1 MLHLWYIKLL
11 YKLDPSTYKIYIF
24 CTVYSSREMFLIYR
38 VVHAIFLPRHAQLTS
53 FSIKSRLPAPSPL
66 ASLPCSV
73 ALVLPGGPSDS
84 TIHPLHQTWSFFP
97 PTPHIPFSATG
108 GTLSKRDPR
117 VLCWNGGRGSRRAHR
132 PQKELIGSHGVLSRV
147 RTHMWEP
154 GRRLMDRIL
163 LRWSIRDVMRFLL
176 KAGQGDQ
183 TSAGACGRMRNL
195 IRYRGD
201 FG

>member
-1 MLHLWYIKLL
+1 MTNPFFLHWFVMLHLWYIKLL

-38 VVHAIFLPRHAQLTS
+38 VVHAIFLPQHAQLTS

-97 PTPHIPFSATG
+97 PTPLVPYIQPLLHPWCDRWASALEMAASQPPPPPPKLLTPYFSFPLDHPPQAAT
-108 GTLSKRDPR
+108 
-117 VLCWNGGRGSRRAHR
+117 
-132 PQKELIGSHGVLSRV
+132 
-147 RTHMWEP
+147 
-154 GRRLMDRIL
+154 
-163 LRWSIRDVMRFLL
+163 SIFV
-176 KAGQGDQ
+176 
-183 TSAGACGRMRNL
+183 
-195 IRYRGD
+195 
-201 FG
+201 

>member
-38 VVHAIFLPRHAQLTS
+38 VVHAIFLPQHAQLTS

-97 PTPHIPFSATG
+97 PTPLVPYIQPLLHPWCDRWASALEMAASQPPPPPPKLLTPYFSFPLDHPPQAAT
-108 GTLSKRDPR
+108 
-117 VLCWNGGRGSRRAHR
+117 
-132 PQKELIGSHGVLSRV
+132 
-147 RTHMWEP
+147 
-154 GRRLMDRIL
+154 
-163 LRWSIRDVMRFLL
+163 SIFV
-176 KAGQGDQ
+176 
-183 TSAGACGRMRNL
+183 
-195 IRYRGD
+195 
-201 FG
+201 